1 VRTCCSTLP
10 LTKFSAQVLAKAN
23 GLGWKPLQLIPAS
36 TASTL
41 VTMDSVGGENAAG
54 ILTTQFLKDRTIRDD
69 DDGMRRYRAF
79 MAKWAPSFS
88 AAESKV
94 HNGIFHR

>member
-1 VRTCCSTLP
+1 VLTLQAAGADVLFHAA

-54 ILTTQFLKDRTIRDD
+54 ILTTQFLKDPNDP
-69 DDGMRRYRAF
+69 G
-79 MAKWAPSFS
+79 
-88 AAESKV
+88 
-94 HNGIFHR
+94 